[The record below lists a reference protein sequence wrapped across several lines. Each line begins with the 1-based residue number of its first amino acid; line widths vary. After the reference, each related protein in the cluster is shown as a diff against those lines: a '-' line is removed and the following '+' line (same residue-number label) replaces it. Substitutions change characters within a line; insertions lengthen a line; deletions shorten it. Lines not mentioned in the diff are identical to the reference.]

1 MASRVRSD
9 IAGNP
14 YNRLEILPDDIFV
27 ITSNPK
33 FVPTQSQSPNIL
45 QSIVDPEVKDGFKIE
60 CGETKMQ
67 ITVKREFFETRGICF
82 SPDLLHLGENLTSSG
97 SCRAVSEDDNEIV
110 ISSELLGCGSKS
122 RVIGDWLVYSNVLVL
137 TPGLFITPRGILIF
151 TGARTVIPIECHYR
165 RKQRVS
171 GEPLSPTWLPMI
183 STITAFGLLHF
194 TLRTMTYDWSSPRSS
209 SVYQQGEPVFLEAS
223 VKAPLHPPLR
233 LFIDNCVATL
243 TSDPLSSPSYKFIT
257 EHGCLVDSLVS
268 PSQFYPRA
276 GGPNT
281 LRFAVQTVQFSTE
294 PGDQTFITCHMR
306 ATLAR
311 RRPDP
316 FNKACSFH
324 WPSFRWRA
332 LEGDGAVCLCCHDRD
347 CSGQTLAKS
356 TTQAH
361 LDTVKESDTM
371 VGPLQIQPSSY
382 WMDHLSLIKDL
393 YRLNLN

>member
-1 MASRVRSD
+1 MISHLESISFYLIMASRVRSD

-14 YNRLEILPDDIFV
+14 YDRLEILPADLFGIA
-27 ITSNPK
+27 SNPK
-33 FVPTQSQSPNIL
+33 FVPTQSQSPNRL
-45 QSIVDPEVKDGFKIE
+45 QSIVDLEVKDGFKLE

-82 SPDLLHLGENLTSSG
+82 SPDLLNLGDNLTSTG

-110 ISSELLGCGSKS
+110 ISSTLLGCGSKS

-137 TPGLFITPRGILIF
+137 TPGLFITPRD
-151 TGARTVIPIECHYR
+151 
-165 RKQRVS
+165 
-171 GEPLSPTWLPMI
+171 
-183 STITAFGLLHF
+183 
-194 TLRTMTYDWSSPRSS
+194 DWSSPRSS

-306 ATLAR
+306 ASLAR

-393 YRLNLN
+393 YSLNLN